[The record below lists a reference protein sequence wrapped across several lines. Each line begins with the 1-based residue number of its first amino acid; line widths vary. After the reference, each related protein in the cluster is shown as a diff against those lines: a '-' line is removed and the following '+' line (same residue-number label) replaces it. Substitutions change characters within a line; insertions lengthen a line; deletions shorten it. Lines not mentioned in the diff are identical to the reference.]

1 MWDDRAVSEVVGF
14 ILVFAI
20 IIGSVG
26 ILYVTGFGAMED
38 FQQSEQSQNAERAME
53 ALAENFDDIQ
63 RNDGVRYRAGELNL
77 RGGTLATT
85 DDGTNITITAG
96 SDPLWEGE
104 VGSLTYDHEG
114 TTIVYQGGAI
124 IRDDPSGERIARPPA
139 IRCTDEEEPRAVIS
153 LLVIDEDESD
163 VSITSASSQE
173 VTADRGEGDVEVYR
187 TEDNVSV
194 SADGGPY
201 EDLWN
206 DAFAAGG
213 LDNCDGD
220 ATSTIRITTI
230 SLEAS

>member
-77 RGGTLATT
+77 RGGNLETT
-85 DDGTNITITAG
+85 DDGTRIIIENG
-96 SDPLWEGE
+96 SDGTLFNDT

-124 IRDDPSGERIARPPA
+124 IRDDPSGERIARPPPMA
-139 IRCTDEEEPRAVIS
+139 CTDANEPRAVIS
-153 LLVIDEDESD
+153 LLVIDDDSSD

-173 VTADRGEGDVEVYR
+173 VTASKEDVEVYR
-187 TEDNVSV
+187 TGENISVSV
-194 SADGGPY
+194 DGGPY
-201 EDLWN
+201 EERWN
-206 DAFAAGG
+206 DAFEASG
-213 LDNCDGD
+213 LDDCGGD
-220 ATSTIRITTI
+220 ATSIVRITTI